1 LKQFW
6 ARETRADDLLEAWR
20 ELNRPYE
27 LNDYSGPSHGQL
39 WTFDKGR
46 KPVILTAVHG
56 VRHTRS
62 AAMGKANDAN
72 TAGLALALARALKV
86 GCGTVARSDEQLDV
100 NSDPQHPFKAAL
112 LAQLKPA
119 EGSFL
124 VDLHGMT
131 DVHGVDVAV
140 GVGADPD
147 ARTIATGE
155 RAANLLTKRGLS
167 VDLGGTITKLNG
179 AGPGTM
185 TTWARAAGLVGI
197 QIEVRQG
204 LRSFRSPKPERV
216 RLLAGLIDVV
226 NDLIDRS
233 AVT

>member
-1 LKQFW
+1 MI
-6 ARETRADDLLEAWR
+6 
-20 ELNRPYE
+20 
-27 LNDYSGPSHGQL
+27 
-39 WTFDKGR
+39 
-46 KPVILTAVHG
+46 VTAVHG

-62 AAMGKANDAN
+62 AATGKANDAN
-72 TAGLALALARALKV
+72 TAGLALVLARALKV

-100 NSDPQHPFKAAL
+100 NSDPQHPFKTAL
-112 LAQLKPA
+112 LAQLEPA

-155 RAANLLTKRGLS
+155 RAANLLTNRGLT

-216 RLLAGLIDVV
+216 RLLAGLIDVI